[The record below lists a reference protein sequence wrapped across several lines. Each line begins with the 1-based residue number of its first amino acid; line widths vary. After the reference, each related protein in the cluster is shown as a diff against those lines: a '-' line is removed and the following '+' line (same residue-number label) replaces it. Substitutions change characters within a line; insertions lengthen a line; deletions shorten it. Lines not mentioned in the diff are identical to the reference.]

1 VQFPVSFV
9 SKKDA
14 GLGQVTLA
22 CQSAVQVLLS
32 VGQRQTKIVDLCVAK
47 EEKQKN
53 KNRREY
59 KVVNSKLI
67 FFLDF

>member
-9 SKKDA
+9 PKKDA

-22 CQSAVQVLLS
+22 CQSAMLVFVS
-32 VGQRQTKIVDLCVAK
+32 VGQRQRKLVDLCVAK

-53 KNRREY
+53 KNRR
-59 KVVNSKLI
+59 KCKGVNSKLI